1 MKSLPLIVLSLIM
14 LTFKSYG
21 QSSYYTDYTPSIP
34 SDRRVDWRNA
44 GIHGDIPIV
53 YNKIINVLDFG
64 AIVNDGNDDRQA
76 IQDAIEAARIY
87 NMSNPGAITAV
98 YLPQGIFTLATGG
111 LILVN
116 NETADY
122 SNICLKG
129 DGSDKSILDFKSSF
143 RGNAIVI
150 KGTTPY
156 PFCDVTGQYYRGD
169 KVLIVNTNGI
179 NRDDYI
185 ELIDDR
191 PLEWNS
197 QNIGQISRVV
207 SDNNTTLLTIED
219 ELAINYDYNSNYPL
233 LRRIK
238 PIRKVGIEDL
248 QIRRENLPAETSG
261 GYTVYFNYAADCWI
275 LGIESNI
282 TYSRHVVIEASTSI
296 EVKGSYFHHATH
308 HGSNGNGYGVEIEN
322 HSTNCLIEDNL
333 FDGLRH
339 SMMVQT
345 GANRNVFGYNYSWNR
360 EYPNPWPNS
369 MFNPGTADISVH
381 GNYPYANLFEGN
393 MVDFIWVDDWHG
405 TVNRIY
411 GFNGPYN
418 TFVRNEISTGN
429 FFVNSADYTNVI
441 GNSNDNYTL
450 SVQADN
456 WSLLTGW
463 GYSSNFLLDIAA
475 RMYFSN
481 GNIYTYSHAQY
492 FTMDQWYQMNSLCK
506 DYSYYYDTFSNAD
519 LPNFYLQSPTY
530 VGWPCLG
537 TNVEVGYLWPMQF
550 GSIPAYERKLIGGK
564 FTLNGQTLLAL
575 KSLTLADGQLPE
587 LSSSGGTY
595 KINNNI
601 SNSINVPQGTTVS
614 LEAMP
619 PNDCVFYKWSDESL
633 QNPRDYQVNNN
644 ANFYAIF
651 KKVRLSNLA
660 SNYDNTSQRKF
671 VRSSN
676 GYLHSVCESIG
687 SIWYERSTNNGVS
700 WQIMNN
706 GKPLNSFE
714 AKQPAIDFYHNN
726 QSIAIVFQE
735 KSNGITKI
743 KLAVFFD
750 GFNNPQIEEIDA
762 VNASF
767 ETINATPAIAWS
779 GNNNIVVTYKNI
791 STLTSILVK
800 PDLYVFNIFDKINL
814 ASGNSFNTS
823 MVATKYNSVTDTFY
837 LAYQE
842 LDTKIYYVYFTR
854 EESPESL
861 PGDEDW
867 FLVDSFREEISVGS
881 GYSKNYN
888 PVISLRKVSGDPWV
902 YVTWIGWRNYVQEE
916 EGLNKIT
923 VNPIG
928 ETRLLLRR
936 KSRGGNST
944 FNVYGNAV
952 NNQSSNKGTT
962 LVSNAESFAIAWSE
976 QSGNSFFNKLVKYS
990 QSNTPTTLSTI
1001 GKSLQVNNSADFSNM
1016 FANTFQSNQVPYSF
1030 SLSPNFNS
1038 NNQNKINSL
1047 QVYNGREGIVTK
1059 DSVSF
1064 YFALGDIICNGSLVN
1079 FIPIPDTLNI
1089 DSLDQ
1094 VNTYLFSEPFT
1105 VNDNSSLFY
1114 GVQYG
1119 ITDSLS
1125 ALLTLSGNKEIRF
1138 KVELLDESNGGII
1151 GVFDDITYNAQNAIQ
1166 YANIGYQV
1174 NLNGIGNRT
1183 IRLRLVV
1190 ESNLESIYSLAD
1202 RFADESVIAKKNFKQ
1217 VGFSGNLTIADY
1229 NIEQN
1234 YPNPF
1239 NPNTTIRYQL
1249 PKESNV
1255 VIKIFDILGNEIY
1268 TLVNEEKP
1276 TGIYEVS
1283 FNASNLSSGVY
1294 FYRIS
1299 AGDFNST
1306 KKMIL
1311 IK

>member
-1 MKSLPLIVLSLIM
+1 MRNKIIVDLSLVIII
-14 LTFKSYG
+14 
-21 QSSYYTDYTPSIP
+21 SILFIDLIFAQVIP
-34 SDRRVDWRNA
+34 ENRRVDWSNVGLEINRPEYYDHIIDVCQQPYNVVPNPNGDWNINVIGLRRA
-44 GIHGDIPIV
+44 IDSARVKTGWKLLFFSQPGTYRFGGIIDLGVEDSNLVFKGIGSNNVILFFKASDEV
-53 YNKIINVLDFG
+53 LDMFRISGTIIETLNVTNEIFKNNNEITLQSGSLDIINHYIDF
-64 AIVNDGNDDRQA
+64 
-76 IQDAIEAARIY
+76 
-87 NMSNPGAITAV
+87 
-98 YLPQGIFTLATGG
+98 F
-111 LILVN
+111 
-116 NETADY
+116 
-122 SNICLKG
+122 
-129 DGSDKSILDFKSSF
+129 
-143 RGNAIVI
+143 
-150 KGTTPY
+150 
-156 PFCDVTGQYYRGD
+156 
-169 KVLIVNTNGI
+169 
-179 NRDDYI
+179 
-185 ELIDDR
+185 DDR
-191 PLEWNS
+191 PTNYDWARVGQIFKVNSYLGNSRYKLSDNFSINHPLEYGP
-197 QNIGQISRVV
+197 QIIKFLPAKNIGFEDITIQREGGISR
-207 SDNNTTLLTIED
+207 
-219 ELAINYDYNSNYPL
+219 
-233 LRRIK
+233 
-238 PIRKVGIEDL
+238 
-248 QIRRENLPAETSG
+248 
-261 GYTVYFNYAADCWI
+261 
-275 LGIESNI
+275 
-282 TYSRHVVIEASTSI
+282 
-296 EVKGSYFHHATH
+296 
-308 HGSNGNGYGVEIEN
+308 GSNASCNIRFKYATNCWVYGVESWGTMGWHFGIEKSSHIWIHGN
-322 HSTNCLIEDNL
+322 FLHHANNYAGGDAYGVAVHDRSTNCLIENNI
-333 FDGLRH
+333 FNYLRH
-339 SMMVQT
+339 SMLVQSSST
-345 GANRNVFGYNYSWNR
+345 KNVFAYNYSYDKYCNADC
-360 EYPNPWPNS
+360 NFLGDGS
-369 MFNPGTADISVH
+369 ADISLH
-381 GNYPYANLFEGN
+381 GTFTNSNLFEGN
-393 MVDFIWVDDWHG
+393 MAEFLKADRSH
-405 TVNRIY
+405 
-411 GFNGPYN
+411 GFNGDFN
-418 TFVRNEISTGN
+418 TFFRNQIGTIGFLNDIEIEFIYSPN
-429 FFVNSADYTNVI
+429 II
-441 GNSNDNYTL
+441 GNKCTELNHDLNVFSKLDFYGISNGINYTHNYYG
-450 SVQADN
+450 DN
-456 WSLLTGW
+456 RG
-463 GYSSNFLLDIAA
+463 NLDPT
-475 RMYFSN
+475 
-481 GNIYTYSHAQY
+481 IY
-492 FTMDQWYQMNSLCK
+492 LP
-506 DYSYYYDTFSNAD
+506 DYSYY
-519 LPNFYLQSPTY
+519 LQNNPLWLTGYTWPPIGPRISTNDQYPT
-530 VGWPCLG
+530 
-537 TNVEVGYLWPMQF
+537 NI
-550 GSIPAYERKLIGGK
+550 IPSLIRHLAGGK
-564 FTLNGQTLLAL
+564 KTL
-575 KSLTLADGQLPE
+575 DGPMVKTIVKLNPGYYPE
-587 LSSSGGTY
+587 TNSYGGSY
-595 KINNNI
+595 KINGNNTTTWYPLFNEQVTI
-601 SNSINVPQGTTVS
+601 QAFPQNSGESFAQ
-614 LEAMP
+614 
-619 PNDCVFYKWSDESL
+619 WSDGNME
-633 QNPRDYQVNNN
+633 NPRTFNAKSKLEVN
-644 ANFYAIF
+644 AIF
-651 KKVRLSNLA
+651 KKIGLSNT
-660 SNYDNTSQRKF
+660 SSTYDNTSQRKF

-676 GYLHSVCESIG
+676 GYLHRVYESIG
-687 SIWYERSTNNGVS
+687 NIWYERSTNNGVS

-735 KSNGITKI
+735 KSNSSTKI

-750 GFNNPQIEEIDA
+750 GFTNPQIEEIDA

-791 STLTSILVK
+791 SNLTSILVK

-814 ASGNSFNTS
+814 ASGNSFNPS

-902 YVTWIGWRNYVQEE
+902 YITWIGWRNYVQEE

-990 QSNTPTTLSTI
+990 QSNTPITISTI

-1016 FANTFQSNQVPYSF
+1016 FANTFQSSQVPYSF

-1064 YFALGDIICNGSLVN
+1064 YFALGDIICNGNLIN

-1094 VNTYLFSEPFT
+1094 VNTYLFSESFT

-1138 KVELLDESNGGII
+1138 KVELLDELNGGII

-1190 ESNLESIYSLAD
+1190 ESNLESTYSLAD

-1217 VGFSGNLTIADY
+1217 VGFSGNLTISDY

-1239 NPNTTIRYQL
+1239 NPVTTIRYQL

-1294 FYRIS
+1294 FYRIN